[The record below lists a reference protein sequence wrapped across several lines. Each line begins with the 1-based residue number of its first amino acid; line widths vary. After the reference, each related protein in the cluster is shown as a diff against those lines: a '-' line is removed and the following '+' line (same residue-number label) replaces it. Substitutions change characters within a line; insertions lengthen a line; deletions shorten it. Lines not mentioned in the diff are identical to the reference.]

1 MSEENLRGNVE
12 YLWREFRE
20 AEWEGKGVG
29 ERWERG
35 N

>member
-1 MSEENLRGNVE
+1 MSEENLEGNVE

-20 AEWEGKGVG
+20 AEGVG